1 MATALVF
8 DAASPYSVAA
18 TVTGDGAGGATSY
31 TKANLYTGMSNLGI
45 TGGPLLA
52 LLRATLDWTVFNLG
66 NAQSDRIHVRELI
79 NRDLGG
85 QPATFEFFWEAGG
98 FKVLAS
104 NVAGAPATGICQ
116 IEIRFQHSERF

>member
-8 DAASPYSVAA
+8 NASSPHAVTA

-31 TKANLYTGMSNLGI
+31 TKADLYLGI
-45 TGGPLLA
+45 HNTGTHGGPLLT
-52 LLRATLDWTVFNLG
+52 LLQRTSDWTVFNLG
-66 NAQSDRIHVRELI
+66 NAQSDRIHVRELVD
-79 NRDLGG
+79 RSLGG
-85 QPATFEFFWEAGG
+85 EPATFEFFWEAGG

-104 NVAGAPATGICQ
+104 NVAGAPATAVSQ